1 MKTPTQQN
9 TQQENFEFWV
19 KITGEN
25 YNGSFPAPFA
35 ESLTEMQRGVYKMA
49 ALALHGEENIKRL
62 THEELA
68 KYEIKFA
75 VKAGSTDIE
84 TDILD
89 IIEKLITQAFQDMTA
104 EQKIAIIALI
114 AVDYFGYR
122 IFDRWRSS
130 KETLNEQEQHSKQMQ
145 ILANMS
151 DKYAELAQQ
160 VVSGFDKQSQ
170 NLEATVLKTA
180 HDADEIVLRG
190 RTYTQ
195 EEIKEANR
203 RAERGQMRAEIS
215 TGTYRIIA
223 CNLRDSNILRFT
235 LSNQRGAEIS
245 AALDTESID
254 ADSQELLWQ
263 AIKNHFPLI
272 LTINK
277 TYAGNTLKS
286 AYIESI
292 TTA

>member
-1 MKTPTQQN
+1 METTQQN
-9 TQQENFEFWV
+9 TQNFEFWV

-49 ALALHGEENIKRL
+49 ALALYGEENIKRL

-75 VKAGSTDIE
+75 VKTSSTDVE

-114 AVDYFGYR
+114 AVGYFGYR

-130 KETLNEQEQHSKQMQ
+130 KETINEQAQHTQQMQ
-145 ILANMS
+145 ILANVS
-151 DKYAELAQQ
+151 NKYAELAKQ
-160 VVSGFDKQSQ
+160 VVSGFAKQSQ
-170 NLEATVLKTA
+170 NLEASVLKNA
-180 HDADEIVLRG
+180 QDADEIVLKG
-190 RTYTQ
+190 QTYTQ
-195 EEIKEANR
+195 EDIKEANR
-203 RAERGQMRAEIS
+203 RAERGQMRAEIATS
-215 TGTYRIIA
+215 TYRIIA

-235 LSNQRGAEIS
+235 LS
-245 AALDTESID
+245 DTK
-254 ADSQELLWQ
+254 AQNFL
-263 AIKNHFPLI
+263 PR
-272 LTINK
+272 
-277 TYAGNTLKS
+277 
-286 AYIESI
+286 
-292 TTA
+292 